1 MARKKENLEFRYYDI
16 PHGEPLLALYGEDWI
31 RPYGYDKN
39 LKPIVD
45 LHFHNLM
52 EIGWC
57 CYGAGEIILEGK
69 SVPYR
74 DGTLTVIPK
83 NYPHTTNAAQANLN
97 KWQYLFLD
105 MDKTVQELYPD
116 NHRLAQRLLYRINK
130 TPCCTSKEEQPT
142 LFILIRQI
150 FKEMQEHGELYR
162 ESVSGLQ
169 KALVIELARLNQ
181 ELIPGEKV
189 QGKAKKTELAQ
200 ISRAL
205 EYVGDFCDRPLKIGE
220 LAEACHMSE
229 THFRR
234 LHGHPSK

>member
-39 LKPIVD
+39 LKPLVD

-105 MDKTVQELYPD
+105 MD
-116 NHRLAQRLLYRINK
+116 
-130 TPCCTSKEEQPT
+130 
-142 LFILIRQI
+142 
-150 FKEMQEHGELYR
+150 
-162 ESVSGLQ
+162 
-169 KALVIELARLNQ
+169 
-181 ELIPGEKV
+181 
-189 QGKAKKTELAQ
+189 
-200 ISRAL
+200 
-205 EYVGDFCDRPLKIGE
+205 
-220 LAEACHMSE
+220 
-229 THFRR
+229 
-234 LHGHPSK
+234 